1 MYKSASRFMQ
11 TPRAALG
18 GTMFALAEMPMRNLR
33 GLKKRRKATKRR
45 TRPHGCHPKGAAV
58 APW

>member
-18 GTMFALAEMPMRNLR
+18 GTMFALADIPARNSR
-33 GLKKRRKATKRR
+33 RPKKQRKTKKWRAK
-45 TRPHGCHPKGAAV
+45 CHWRQP
-58 APW
+58 